1 MPRRFRPPRWPWTL
15 LTLAAV
21 ALFVSL
27 GAWQYQ
33 RGLARAEQWRQFEQ
47 AGPAQQASAAQV
59 AQLPRWSRVRV
70 QGHWDAQRQFLLDNL
85 SHDGAPG
92 YEVLTVLRLA
102 DGGELLVNRGWMPF
116 SGYRDRLPDVSI
128 AGAGVG
134 AGTGADAGGDGAA
147 EGAPVELTGRLGM
160 LPVAGLASGR
170 QPPATGGS
178 WPRLTSFPL
187 HAQLEAARGSPL
199 LPPVLLLDPASGPGY
214 LRDWRPPGVPPG
226 RHFGY
231 AAQWWM
237 FAAAALVLYLV
248 LNLKRTR

>member
-1 MPRRFRPPRWPWTL
+1 MPRRFRLPRWPWTL

-33 RGLARAEQWRQFEQ
+33 RGQARAEQWRQFEQ

-70 QGHWDAQRQFLLDNL
+70 QGQWDAGRQFLLDNL

-128 AGAGVG
+128 AG
-134 AGTGADAGGDGAA
+134 
-147 EGAPVELTGRLGM
+147 EAPVELTGRLGT

-170 QPPATGGS
+170 QPPAAEGP